1 MIALAIGWHVS
12 LVWIERSRRQHKV
25 GPSLSKLL
33 ELAELDL
40 LATLRAELVGLMHSK
55 PKLKPRYR
63 AKVEEVNS
71 WLKRLGGLNGR

>member
-1 MIALAIGWHVS
+1 MIALAISWHIS
-12 LVWIERSRRQHKV
+12 LAWIERSRHQHKL
-25 GPSLSKLL
+25 GTPLSKLIK
-33 ELAELDL
+33 LAELDL

-63 AKVEEVNS
+63 AKVEEVNI